1 MFAAQ
6 TFMAARTVRIRH
18 MELSMFSSH
27 RFTKRPQRLSFG
39 GFSAIALAVVVGS
52 ISFSLSA
59 FARGGMF
66 HSHDP
71 WSPEHI
77 DQLPVEIRNAVKRI
91 CSGSSWATHNFATY
105 FQNSHLIKLHFEKFQ
120 CDSKEPFCT
129 PVGCLHQTYVL
140 SGSQYRLSS
149 SYYAPGTD

>member
-1 MFAAQ
+1 
-6 TFMAARTVRIRH
+6 

-27 RFTKRPQRLSFG
+27 RFAKRPQRLSFG
-39 GFSAIALAVVVGS
+39 AQLVLTKWSSAIALAVVVGF

-66 HSHDP
+66 QSHDP
-71 WSPEHI
+71 WNPEHI
-77 DQLPVEIRNAVKRI
+77 NQLPVEIRNAVKRI

-105 FQNSHLIKLHFEKFQ
+105 FQNSHVIKLHFEKFQ

-140 SGSQYRLSS
+140 TGSQYRLSS

>member
-1 MFAAQ
+1 
-6 TFMAARTVRIRH
+6 

-27 RFTKRPQRLSFG
+27 RFATRPQRLSFRAQLVLTKW
-39 GFSAIALAVVVGS
+39 FSAIALAVVVGS
-52 ISFSLSA
+52 ISLSLSA

-71 WSPEHI
+71 WNPEHI
-77 DQLPVEIRNAVKRI
+77 NQLPAEIQNAVKRI
-91 CSGSSWATHNFATY
+91 CGGSSWATHNFATY
-105 FQNSHLIKLHFEKFQ
+105 FQNSHVITLHFEKFQ

-129 PVGCLHQTYVL
+129 SVGCLHQTYVL
-140 SGSQYRLSS
+140 TGSQYRLSS

>member
-1 MFAAQ
+1 
-6 TFMAARTVRIRH
+6 
-18 MELSMFSSH
+18 MELSMFSSR
-27 RFTKRPQRLSFG
+27 RFAKRPHRVSFG
-39 GFSAIALAVVVGS
+39 AQLVLTKWFFAIVLAVVVGS

-66 HSHDP
+66 YSHDP
-71 WSPEHI
+71 WNPEHI
-77 DQLPVEIRNAVKRI
+77 NQLPAEIRNAVKRI

-105 FQNSHLIKLHFEKFQ
+105 FQNSQVIKLHFEKFQ

-140 SGSQYRLSS
+140 TGSQYRLSS